1 MGALLQTAL
10 PMAYEDVDAETF
22 NRLVRVLELN
32 LSAFDPDTTNSILA
46 TNRDENKYNKGD
58 IIWNLTTNE
67 LQVWDGARWYT
78 LYSTNSEGV
87 SASGAVGTLTVATNG
102 NTSISISGG
111 STGWDTDTYYT

>member
-22 NRLVRVLELN
+22 NRLVRVLELT

-67 LQVWDGARWYT
+67 LQVWDGSRWYT
-78 LYSTNSEGV
+78 LYSTNSNGV
-87 SASGAVGTLTVATNG
+87 SATGAINSLTVATNG
-102 NTSISISGG
+102 ATTINL
-111 STGWDTDTYYT
+111 